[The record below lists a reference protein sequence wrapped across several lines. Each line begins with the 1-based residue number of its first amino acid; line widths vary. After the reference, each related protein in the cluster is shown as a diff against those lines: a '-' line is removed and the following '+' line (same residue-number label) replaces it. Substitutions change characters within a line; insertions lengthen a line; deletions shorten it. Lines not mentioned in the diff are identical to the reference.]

1 MLVAADGADLAWRL
15 LAAWRDLLFA
25 DEDQHA
31 RRTRD
36 PLAPAGRST
45 KTLHKASSH
54 KLDGSTDAH
63 NFRTLLEDFRAVV
76 RNTCQRRRK
85 AQEK

>member
-63 NFRTLLEDFRAVV
+63 NFRTLLEDFRTVV
-76 RNTCQRRRK
+76 RNSRRRWRETK
-85 AQEK
+85 EE